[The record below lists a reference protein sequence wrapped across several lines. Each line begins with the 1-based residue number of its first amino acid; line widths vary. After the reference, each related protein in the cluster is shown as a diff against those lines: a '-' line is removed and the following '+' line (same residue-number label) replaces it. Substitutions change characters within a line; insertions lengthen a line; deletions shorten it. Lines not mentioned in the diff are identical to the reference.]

1 MKLFFKA
8 ARAVALATSPRFL
21 AVQVSTIP
29 VAVRIFDAEQLKVP
43 FPVRTLLRERRG
55 TKTDFDPPR
64 STVLTHA
71 GVVHVVQVFIARD
84 GALTQRPIGDALQ
97 KGLFTAGF
105 NSCLYQVTHLIWV
118 RLLRPDSRAGTAS
131 VNSALPASGA
141 ERVPRRTRRP
151 QRLRTLNPD
160 WANAFSQR
168 LGQSAQRVERVRP
181 LGSSLPPFDFYIVWR
196 RDTDSKLLRAGRHES
211 RLVKL
216 VITSICE
223 FVPCATNSA
232 RRMPLFSF
240 GAREGIMC

>member
-1 MKLFFKA
+1 MKLFFKV

-29 VAVRIFDAEQLKVP
+29 AGVRIFDAEQLKVL

-105 NSCLYQVTHLIWV
+105 NSCLYQVTHLI
-118 RLLRPDSRAGTAS
+118 
-131 VNSALPASGA
+131 
-141 ERVPRRTRRP
+141 
-151 QRLRTLNPD
+151 
-160 WANAFSQR
+160 
-168 LGQSAQRVERVRP
+168 
-181 LGSSLPPFDFYIVWR
+181 
-196 RDTDSKLLRAGRHES
+196 
-211 RLVKL
+211 
-216 VITSICE
+216 
-223 FVPCATNSA
+223 
-232 RRMPLFSF
+232 
-240 GAREGIMC
+240 